1 LTSHFWKPLA
11 YFARQNIYPQRG
23 DNGRV
28 RVFRAVVAAVAVAVL
43 AVGLGA
49 MAGPVG
55 AQVAGPVV
63 GVTAQGA
70 GPVAAMAA
78 QDAVDPVPKAITREL
93 TAIKKDLSKYR
104 ADNAKQRDAYLAK
117 YLDRFPAA
125 EQADLR
131 KQTTDALVE
140 LKALQRQV
148 DRAESL
154 ARTGAPRKQVAA
166 VVSRAAT
173 SAAALTARGDISFDD
188 ANKLAASRLSLGEA
202 LRAWVDYS
210 RSLERLSAIADRL
223 ARIDVG

>member
-1 LTSHFWKPLA
+1 M
-11 YFARQNIYPQRG
+11 
-23 DNGRV
+23 
-28 RVFRAVVAAVAVAVL
+28 VAAVAVAVL

-49 MAGPVG
+49 MAGPVA
-55 AQVAGPVV
+55 AQVAGLGA
-63 GVTAQGA
+63 GVAAQGA
-70 GPVAAMAA
+70 G
-78 QDAVDPVPKAITREL
+78 DPVPKPITREL
-93 TAIKKDLSKYR
+93 TAIKKELATYR
-104 ADNAKQRDAYLAK
+104 SDNARQRDAYLGK

-125 EQADLR
+125 EQANLR
-131 KQTTDALVE
+131 KQTTDALTE
-140 LKALQRQV
+140 LQALQRQV

-166 VVSRAAT
+166 AVSRAAI

-223 ARIDVG
+223 ARVNSRL